1 MKPMARGAFTVTAR
15 LPIGDD
21 EFAIS
26 VYSDPRTC
34 LEHIVL
40 VLGSVSAPAE
50 APVFVRIHSECITG
64 DLFGSKRCDC
74 GTQLEEAISI
84 ISARRRGI
92 LIYLRQEGRGIGLVR
107 KLRAYN
113 LQDGGLDTVE
123 ANLAL
128 GRQPD
133 ERSFTAAAEILS
145 ILNVEKIE
153 LFTNSPAKV
162 SEIAAA
168 GIDIACVTRSS
179 PKLTRYNRAYI
190 RTKIDKLGHVFAL
203 PMAEDEHS

>member
-1 MKPMARGAFTVTAR
+1 MEQMDHSSFTVTAR
-15 LPIGDD
+15 LPIGKD

-26 VYSDPRTC
+26 VYSDPRTR

-40 VLGSVSAPAE
+40 VLGSVGGPTE

-74 GTQLEEAISI
+74 GAQLEEAVRI
-84 ISARRRGI
+84 ISARKRGI

-113 LQDGGLDTVE
+113 LQDEGLDTVE

-128 GRQPD
+128 GHLPD
-133 ERSFTAAAEILS
+133 ERSFAAAAEILS
-145 ILNVEKIE
+145 ILDVEKIE
-153 LFTNSPAKV
+153 LFTNNPAKV
-162 SEIAAA
+162 SELAAA
-168 GIDIACVTRSS
+168 GTNIVSVIHSS
-179 PKLTRYNRAYI
+179 PAVTPYNRAYI
-190 RTKIDKLGHVFAL
+190 KTKIDKLGHVFAQSRVL
-203 PMAEDEHS
+203 DDLA